1 MGSLIN
7 ERNWRFLCRQIS
19 LVLIFSILLELVA
32 PACWALPE
40 PEPSSPPTRSEQPR
54 HDYQPIDPQL
64 AKVLS
69 RNGHPV
75 PELPGDSGGLNQFF
89 PDPNQVCLEPSPTPS
104 PEAESN
110 PTPEGEATPSPETTA
125 TPAPRRY
132 PVTPENLRAR
142 AEAAVEA
149 NRLAGEAQK
158 AAAAEAAAASTSSEP
173 SYASTTSAELA
184 AEPAATAPSKEDTQV
199 STERSAPTESDEP
212 QKAKG
217 QLAYVDVDPQAIPPQ
232 AEWSR
237 LTTADGQY
245 YPMMT
250 NNTAYVS
257 DELVAL
263 ARDYKDLGA
272 DETIQWDA
280 LSPVALDN
288 QTSLNSAA
296 SVVWK
301 LKSEGL
307 SPSSLNSKYTF
318 KVYRYDRR
326 SPHGRLVFTQKE
338 PMQLCNLRLSA
349 FWSAKTIGNWT
360 INTSR
365 NGQSLSQDSLRV
377 VSPPVPTDD
386 WSRYR
391 LSTFKA
397 AADLIFYVSDEFV
410 ARKRSF
416 TLPAPDSQ
424 GQQFFQV
431 SQDWLAPASAALNHT
446 RRNSYASLVTTYESN
461 GTTWSRVNQQFSPSY
476 PAGRILSHETGD
488 GRLTTLDVVFSQGLP
503 RYGDWQLRT
512 SVRGG
517 ATSSETAEVRE
528 IRSSVSSDTPTL
540 PLEGPHDEHDHAI
553 KNRIPFHVKIETFP
567 SSWTPDQLDYS
578 LSLNASNGQTRSY
591 LGRIMEGTQ
600 TSHSAVVVWDGL
612 DDQAKIVPLGV
623 QVDPNVE
630 VRIPE
635 PARVARFA
643 AAAAPLPYVP
653 AYFPIVGTG
662 CYYPTSLS
670 SQYLYSGDTVTY
682 SQTFSNYN
690 YGGRC
695 FPLEFH
701 CDGAVNCTVNGFPA
715 PSQGGGAFG
724 MPSQVYSDAVATAAS
739 GSFYTVTAVYT
750 MGQNLTPQFWA
761 DGATQVFP
769 YPVGPHVGTHNF
781 TYQSNVH
788 DVWGVAIM
796 GNRDTPPPP
805 PSEDDVAANG
815 KKKGATKKDD
825 KKTEQTCGCDCP
837 PNEVQQNSPLLLNV
851 TPGSGL
857 YTRNEIDLAVATRGF
872 PLTLFR
878 TNHSRQGI
886 LEQPNGWSWGFQD
899 RLVVDTAANVI
910 YHRKADGH
918 SDAFYVD
925 GTTIQASRQNL
936 TDRLVRIDDRHY
948 ERETK
953 GHTRFLYEIPT
964 GISLSEGTDPI
975 PAVLTKITD
984 HNGNFNLFRWDSLG
998 QKLYKMEGSLPGQ
1011 SISLTWRQGHNQ
1023 PILTSATD
1031 QTGRKVTYKYCAYP
1045 NSNSP
1050 SGYDDLLSE
1059 VVQPGCKEF
1068 SYTYHSV
1075 MGDRRYVLLTSRVN
1089 GVLQEKTVEC
1099 DTANQRGI
1107 LMESTH
1113 RLSSTMKYARVVHPD
1128 DSVTAKITHTAQEG
1142 MPQNQDQ
1149 VTTYEINDDDMV
1161 TRVVDAIGNA
1171 SQFFYDENHNLNR
1184 TVDARGHESRS
1195 VFDDH
1200 QNLISSTDH
1209 LNRTTRMSYDAA
1221 DNLLSVTD
1229 SQSGVTRMGWDARN
1243 NLISTT
1249 DPSNHTV
1256 NISRNAFGQVT
1267 SVTDPLGHV
1276 TARLTYDELGFIK
1289 TNQSAAASAG
1299 APVALTTYQN
1309 DSLGRPIR
1317 ITDALGRVVKVRY
1330 NERNRTVE
1338 TIFPAV
1344 SAQGVQSALPAARM
1358 RRIFDRNDLLRE
1370 SIAVDGARSVY
1381 EYDEAHKLISVQTP
1395 GNPVPTRLRYDAM
1408 ENVVELVNSNR
1419 QATHYTLDRLN
1430 RAIELKYPGGDSEY
1444 FTFDAKSNLVAW
1456 NRGDYSVGYT
1466 FDELDRLTSLDSPTT
1481 HDHIGL
1487 TYDNL
1492 DRVATMTDNS
1502 GTTSYQYT
1510 QNYLL
1515 DRVTRG
1521 TGVIAYGYDGA
1532 DRLTTLTA
1540 DGDTTS
1546 YSWDDR
1552 NRLVRSSL
1560 DGQSVTYGYDQAD
1573 RPTLMSLSNGVTCQ
1587 QIFNERNG
1595 LLSKRYLRGGSPLF
1609 TLKNAY
1615 NQLGQRIFEEKQTA
1629 NWTKRTRYGYNQRRE
1644 LSHSYRRVNNGCTV
1658 ETAYSY
1664 DLNHNRVKKNE
1675 TRYQSNTNDQL
1686 TTVRQPSQRLT
1697 YNQAGQAVQV
1707 GDSTYTYSYS
1717 DQIKTARNGS
1727 HTAAYVYD
1735 GNGQRVQKTVDGVV
1749 SKFLWT
1755 GSEIVKEY
1763 TGSGQVKAQYFLG
1776 GGRTAIKTGGQW
1788 NFYLSDGLGSTV
1800 MLTDSRGRSV
1810 ATWDY
1815 EDYGETTQMSGS
1827 ANVYN
1832 PFLYTGQELDKETGL
1847 YHMRARHYAP
1857 SLGKF
1862 MSRDPIGNGGGSNLY
1877 AYCPDPINFID
1888 PSGFLP
1894 DPSPSPGPS
1903 PAPGWVPPTPTP
1915 SAPPSPSP
1923 TPTLTPTTTTDP
1935 PPMGGSPGGPSI
1947 VPLVVGGTAV
1957 VTGVG
1962 TAVGTIT
1969 VTVGT
1974 DVATIATSSVWAL
1987 KPTLRGIEIENY
1999 LAGTEY
2005 KDFTHVG
2012 KLNNGYF
2019 PVVDFVDFETG
2030 TAVSVK
2036 TSYSN
2041 RSLPSLY
2048 RHLNDLAFRVRLN
2061 GEHPCNTILDL
2072 RVLPGTQNQF
2082 KGLVTQGRKLGID
2095 VRIGTVNF
2103 EH

>member
-7 ERNWRFLCRQIS
+7 ERNWRFLCRQVS
-19 LVLIFSILLELVA
+19 LVLICSILLELVA

-40 PEPSSPPTRSEQPR
+40 PEPSSPPTRSERPQR
-54 HDYQPIDPQL
+54 GYQPIDPQL
-64 AKVLS
+64 AKVLR

-75 PELPGDSGGLNQFF
+75 PELPGDSGGLEQFF
-89 PDPNQVCLEPSPTPS
+89 PDPNQVCLEASPTPS
-104 PEAESN
+104 PEAEST
-110 PTPEGEATPSPETTA
+110 PTPEEEATPSPDATA

-149 NRLAGEAQK
+149 NRLAGEAQR
-158 AAAAEAAAASTSSEP
+158 AAAAEAAAAASEAKSASSA
-173 SYASTTSAELA
+173 ASTEPAT
-184 AEPAATAPSKEDTQV
+184 EPAAPAASKEDTQV
-199 STERSAPTESDEP
+199 QAERSTVENDEP
-212 QKAKG
+212 QNAKG

-237 LTTADGQY
+237 LTTPDGQY

-272 DETIQWDA
+272 EETFQWDA

-301 LKSEGL
+301 LKSEGT

-349 FWSAKTIGNWT
+349 FWSVKTPGTWT
-360 INTSR
+360 MNTSR

-377 VSPPVPTDD
+377 VSPPVPEDD

-391 LSTFKA
+391 LNNFKA
-397 AADLIFYVSDEFV
+397 AEDLIFYVSDEFV
-410 ARKRSF
+410 ARKQTF
-416 TLPAPDSQ
+416 TLPSPDSQ
-424 GQQFFQV
+424 GQQSFQV
-431 SQDWLAPASAALNHT
+431 SLDWLAPASASLNHT
-446 RRNSYASLVTTYESN
+446 RRHSYASLVTSYESD
-461 GTTWSRVNQQFSPSY
+461 GTTWSRITRQFSPSY
-476 PAGRILSHETGD
+476 PAGRVLSQETGD
-488 GRLTTLDVVFSQGLP
+488 GRLTSLDVVFSQGLP

-517 ATSSETAEVRE
+517 ATTAETAEVRE

-540 PLEGPHDEHDHAI
+540 PLEGPHDEHDHAV

-591 LGRIMEGTQ
+591 LGRIVEGTQ

-635 PARVARFA
+635 PAPAARLA
-643 AAAAPLPYVP
+643 AAAAALPYVP
-653 AYFPIVGTG
+653 TYFPIVGTA
-662 CYYPTSLS
+662 CMFPTSLS

-690 YGGRC
+690 FSGRC

-724 MPSQVYSDAVATAAS
+724 MPSQVFSDASATAAP

-750 MGQNLTPQFWA
+750 MGQNLTPQFWP

-781 TYQSNVH
+781 TFQSNVN

-805 PSEDDVAANG
+805 PPDDDVAANG
-815 KKKGATKKDD
+815 KKKGDTKKDD

-837 PNEVQQNSPLLLNV
+837 PNEVTQNSPLQLNV

-857 YTRNEIDLAVATRGF
+857 YARSEVDLAVATRGF
-872 PLTLFR
+872 PLALSR
-878 TNHSRQGI
+878 ANHSRQGL

-899 RLVVDTAANVI
+899 SLMVDTAANVI
-910 YHRKADGH
+910 YHRMADGH
-918 SDAFYVD
+918 SDAFFVD
-925 GTTIQASRQNL
+925 GTNITASRQSL
-936 TDRLVRIDDRHY
+936 TDHLVQIDDRHY

-953 GHTRFLYEIPT
+953 NHTRFLYEIPT
-964 GISLSEGTDPI
+964 GISLSQGTDPL

-984 HNGNFNLFRWDSLG
+984 HNGNFNVFRWDSLG
-998 QKLYKMEGSLPGQ
+998 QKLYKMEGPLPGQ

-1023 PILTSATD
+1023 PLLTSATD
-1031 QTGRKVTYKYCAYP
+1031 HTGRKVTYQYCAYA
-1045 NSNSP
+1045 NRNSP

-1059 VVQPGCKEF
+1059 VRQPGFKEF

-1075 MGDRRYVLLTSRVN
+1075 LGDRRYVLLTSRIN

-1099 DTANQRGI
+1099 DTANERGV
-1107 LMESTH
+1107 LRESTH
-1113 RLSSTMKYARVVHPD
+1113 RLESTMKYERVVHPD
-1128 DSVTAKITHTAQEG
+1128 DNSVTAKITHTAPQG

-1209 LNRTTRMSYDAA
+1209 LNRTTTMSYDAE

-1229 SQSGVTRMGWDARN
+1229 SLGGVTRMGWDARN

-1249 DPSNHTV
+1249 DPANHSVT
-1256 NISRNAFGQVT
+1256 ISRNAFGQIT
-1267 SVTDPLGHV
+1267 SMTDALGHV
-1276 TARLTYDELGFIK
+1276 AATLTYDELGFLK
-1289 TNQSAAASAG
+1289 TRQSAAASPG
-1299 APVALTTYQN
+1299 APAALTTYQN
-1309 DSLGRPIR
+1309 DTLGRPVR
-1317 ITDALGRVVKVRY
+1317 ITDPLGRVVKVKY
-1330 NERNRTVE
+1330 NERSRPVE
-1338 TIFPAV
+1338 TILPAV

-1358 RRIFDRNDLLRE
+1358 RQIFDRNDLLRE

-1381 EYDEAHKLISVQTP
+1381 DYDEAHKLVSVQTP
-1395 GNPVPTRLRYDAM
+1395 GNPVPTRLKYDAM
-1408 ENVVELVNSNR
+1408 ENVVELVNSNG
-1419 QATHYTLDRLN
+1419 QATRYTLDRLN
-1430 RAIELKYPGGDSEY
+1430 RTTEMKYPGGDSET
-1444 FTFDAKSNLVAW
+1444 FAFDANSNLVAW
-1456 NRGDYSVGYT
+1456 NRGSYNVGYT
-1466 FDELDRLTSLDSPTT
+1466 FDELDRLTALDSPTT
-1481 HDHIGL
+1481 QDHIAL

-1492 DRVATMTDNS
+1492 DRVASMTDNS
-1502 GTTSYQYT
+1502 GTTTYAYT

-1521 TGVIAYGYDGA
+1521 TGVIAYGYDAA
-1532 DRLTTLTA
+1532 DRLTTMVA
-1540 DGDTTS
+1540 DGDTTT
-1546 YSWDDR
+1546 YAWDDR
-1552 NRLVRSSL
+1552 NRLTRSSL
-1560 DGQSVTYGYDQAD
+1560 DGQSVTYGYDQAN
-1573 RPTLMSLSNGVTCQ
+1573 RATLMSFSNGVTCQ
-1587 QIFNERNG
+1587 QTFNERDG

-1609 TLKNAY
+1609 TLKHAY
-1615 NQLGQRIFEEKQTA
+1615 NQLGQRILEEKQTA
-1629 NWTKRTRYGYNQRRE
+1629 NWGKKTRYCYNQRRE
-1644 LSHSYRRVNNGCTV
+1644 LSHSYRKVNNGCTV
-1658 ETAYSY
+1658 ETAYGF

-1675 TRYQSNTNDQL
+1675 TRYSSNANDQL
-1686 TTVRQPSQRLT
+1686 TSVRRPDQTLA
-1697 YNQAGQAVQV
+1697 YNAAGQAVRA
-1707 GDSTYTYSYS
+1707 GGSTYTFSYS
-1717 DQIKTARNGS
+1717 DQIKTVNNGA

-1735 GNGQRVQKTVDGVV
+1735 GNGQRVKKTVDGVV
-1749 SKFLWT
+1749 SQFLWT

-1763 TGSGQVKAQYFLG
+1763 NGSGTVKAQYFLG
-1776 GGRTAIKTGGQW
+1776 GGRTAIKHDGKW

-1815 EDYGETTQMSGS
+1815 DDYGETTQLSGS
-1827 ANVYN
+1827 SAVYN
-1832 PFLYTGQELDKETGL
+1832 PFLYTGQELDKETGF
-1847 YHMRARHYAP
+1847 YHLRARHYAP

-1862 MSRDPIGNGGGSNLY
+1862 LSRDPIGYAGGSNCY
-1877 AYCPDPINFID
+1877 SYCAGDGVNNVDPMGLAKTNNLAPRQMEQID
-1888 PSGFLP
+1888 ASIAQIRALGFKLEADLLSRQTFDSNILLP
-1894 DPSPSPGPS
+1894 DNAAAMTDPRLEVNKIYLNTHLGPDCFEHVRITMILFHEAQHLRQKFRGQDLTGMGINGQWFGNAKDMYDLEKPAYGSEKFLANAWKQRGNPSPNQ
-1903 PAPGWVPPTPTP
+1903 
-1915 SAPPSPSP
+1915 
-1923 TPTLTPTTTTDP
+1923 TTRIDARVD
-1935 PPMGGSPGGPSI
+1935 M
-1947 VPLVVGGTAV
+1947 ANR
-1957 VTGVG
+1957 
-1962 TAVGTIT
+1962 T
-1969 VTVGT
+1969 VEHLIQE
-1974 DVATIATSSVWAL
+1974 AIQ
-1987 KPTLRGIEIENY
+1987 
-1999 LAGTEY
+1999 
-2005 KDFTHVG
+2005 
-2012 KLNNGYF
+2012 NGYMSPF
-2019 PVVDFVDFETG
+2019 PG
-2030 TAVSVK
+2030 M
-2036 TSYSN
+2036 
-2041 RSLPSLY
+2041 
-2048 RHLNDLAFRVRLN
+2048 
-2061 GEHPCNTILDL
+2061 
-2072 RVLPGTQNQF
+2072 
-2082 KGLVTQGRKLGID
+2082 
-2095 VRIGTVNF
+2095 
-2103 EH
+2103 